1 MQIGLLKQYRLLPVQ
16 VKASIWFLIC
26 AFLQKGISVLTTPI
40 FTRLLSAS
48 EYGQFN
54 VFNSWLGILQILIS
68 LNLSYGVYAQ
78 GLVKFSEDKNVFSS
92 SMQGLSTLLSI
103 FWALIYLLFFNKWNK
118 LFGLNTIQILSMMI
132 MIWTTQIFN
141 FWAAEQR
148 VLYKYKNLVIL
159 TLIVSIAKPVLSILL
174 IEIAEDK
181 VTARIISLMLV
192 EVVCFIGLFISRM
205 RRGHSFFNKSYWKYA
220 LLFNI
225 PLIPHY
231 FSQTVLNSADRIM
244 ISKMVSDNAAG
255 IYSLAYSLALI
266 MTLFNSS
273 LMQTISPWMFQKI
286 KEKRINE
293 ISSIAYI
300 TLIVIAGANLLLIAL
315 APEAIAIFAPKEYYE
330 AIWVIPPVAMS
341 VFFMYCY
348 DLYAKFAFYYD
359 KTVFIMI
366 GSIVGAILNII
377 LNYIFIK
384 IFGFIAAGYTT
395 LVCYIIFSIG
405 HYIFMNIVCN
415 KCCEGV
421 RPYNF
426 KIILSISCVFLIAG
440 FALMLTYYNKWI
452 RYAVIFAFAL
462 IAVLFRKKIIKH
474 CKKILNVKKS

>member
-78 GLVKFSEDKNVFSS
+78 GLVKFSEDKTVFSS

-118 LFGLNTIQILSMMI
+118 LFGLNTIQMLSMMI

-330 AIWVIPPVAMS
+330 AIWVVPPVAMS

>member
-118 LFGLNTIQILSMMI
+118 LFGLNTIQMLSMMI